1 MCVGVGVWVGVD
13 VGVGVGV
20 GVGVCRW
27 SSADIAKLHGISPD
41 MVCAGSGSD
50 DILGVLL
57 QKKK

>member
-1 MCVGVGVWVGVD
+1 VWVGVD